1 MPRAGP
7 PFVPP
12 RVSVDDDQPLRRVH
26 FRLWQI
32 SIMAVTVL
40 LTAWSYTL
48 HVAVGLTATFLA
60 KHVLV
65 AVLAAGLQLPPLRER
80 E

>member
-1 MPRAGP
+1 
-7 PFVPP
+7 
-12 RVSVDDDQPLRRVH
+12 VSVGDDPPQRRMQ

-32 SIMAVTVL
+32 SITSVTVL

-48 HVAVGLTATFLA
+48 HVALGLTATFLA

-65 AVLAAGLQLPPLRER
+65 AVLAAGLQLPPLHER